1 MLRIEAEA
9 ESNLH
14 KLEQEGQLNDR
25 KIVLFGIS
33 DYTEILYRLLEK
45 HGYKPFI
52 VIDNNITRHNTKM
65 EKVNIWH
72 TSYFFERYDDA
83 YIFLMMSGYYE
94 EMKNQLEHEGY
105 LENIHIFEMAKVDK
119 SDSWHAIND
128 TRLEL
133 HMADVVELSL
143 IHI

>member
-72 TSYFFERYDDA
+72 TSYFFER
-83 YIFLMMSGYYE
+83 
-94 EMKNQLEHEGY
+94 
-105 LENIHIFEMAKVDK
+105 
-119 SDSWHAIND
+119 
-128 TRLEL
+128 
-133 HMADVVELSL
+133 
-143 IHI
+143 

>member
-45 HGYKPFI
+45 HGIKRLLSLTIILRAIIQKWRKLIYGI
-52 VIDNNITRHNTKM
+52 Q
-65 EKVNIWH
+65 
-72 TSYFFERYDDA
+72 A
-83 YIFLMMSGYYE
+83 IFLKDMM
-94 EMKNQLEHEGY
+94 ML
-105 LENIHIFEMAKVDK
+105 IF
-119 SDSWHAIND
+119 S
-128 TRLEL
+128 
-133 HMADVVELSL
+133 
-143 IHI
+143 